1 MKVIL
6 FFIFSIFPHYFSIAQ
21 DSTKKWLRNKN
32 IIALPVVFRLPETRW
47 GGGVGGGAS
56 FGFAKDRKDAN
67 PSQFSFGTTFT
78 QNKQILIFF
87 PFKIFTKNNG
97 YYFSSENGWYRFNYL
112 YSGIGESKVLDEK
125 YDVDYFR
132 FRLLASK
139 LISPSIYLGLRV
151 NFENYNVT
159 GTVSGGELSTGKIN
173 GSDYSRTSGL
183 GLSILKDTRDMVF
196 YPRKGMFA
204 EFYVVPSSK
213 IFGSNR
219 EFTKI
224 VMDIT
229 QYKSLSKKTVWANN
243 YFAASNIGNVPFNQL
258 AYLGGQTKMRGVFEG
273 YFRDKNVVLL
283 QTEIR
288 QEVWKVF
295 GVVAFSS
302 LGFLG
307 NQSDIIRFN
316 KPKYTYGGGLRIATK
331 NHLNLRIDYA
341 LSPYNKGNFYA
352 TIGEA
357 F

>member
-1 MKVIL
+1 MKFFL
-6 FFIFSIFPHYFSIAQ
+6 FFYFFIFPFYFSIAQ
-21 DSTKKWLRNKN
+21 DSTKRWLRSKN
-32 IIALPVVFRLPETRW
+32 IIALPVAFRLPETRW
-47 GGGVGGGAS
+47 GGGVGGVAS
-56 FGFAKDRKDAN
+56 FRFAKDRKDAN
-67 PSQFSFGTTFT
+67 PSQLSFGTTFT

-112 YSGIGESKVLDEK
+112 YSGVGESKVLDEK

-132 FRLLASK
+132 FRFLASK
-139 LISPSIYLGLRV
+139 LVRPSIYLGLRV

-204 EFYVVPSSK
+204 EFYVVSSSR

-224 VMDIT
+224 AMDIT
-229 QYKSLSKKTVWANN
+229 QYKSLGKKTVWANN
-243 YFAASNIGNVPFNQL
+243 LFTASNIGNVPFNQL
-258 AYLGGQTKMRGVFEG
+258 AYLGGQTKMRGIFEG
-273 YFRDKNVVLL
+273 YFRDKNVVLM
-283 QTEIR
+283 QTEFR

-295 GVVAFSS
+295 GVVAFCS

-307 NQSDIIRFN
+307 NQKDIIRLN
-316 KPKYTYGGGLRIATK
+316 RPKYTYGGGLRIATK

-341 LSPYNKGNFYA
+341 LSPYNKGNLYL